1 MILRRHGLRLGG
13 AAHYAILRQQRG
25 ERALAHGGGNQ
36 RGSVHANFAGG
47 MLFYSTMDC
56 LMMAFFP

>member
-1 MILRRHGLRLGG
+1 
-13 AAHYAILRQQRG
+13 
-25 ERALAHGGGNQ
+25 
-36 RGSVHANFAGG
+36 VHANFAGG